1 MFKHYLLLLLAAVAI
16 TAGAQNNK
24 WAQEMLEAKH
34 KMLIEQ
40 VELTDAQVK
49 TFMPVYE
56 EMEKEI
62 YQTNRAAR
70 QLAASVAKKGTA
82 ATDADYQQAAEAL
95 SKAKVNEGQ
104 IEAKYFA
111 RFTKMLSKKQLFLLK
126 QAENNF
132 TRTMLQNRPSK

>member
-1 MFKHYLLLLLAAVAI
+1 MKHCLLILLATVALVA
-16 TAGAQNNK
+16 TAQGNK

-40 VELTDAQVK
+40 VELTDAQQK
-49 TFMPVYE
+49 AFMPVYE

-62 YQTNRAAR
+62 YQTNRGAR
-70 QLAASVAKKGTA
+70 QLAATVAKKGNA
-82 ATDADYQQAAEAL
+82 ATEAEYQQAAEAL
-95 SKAKVNEGQ
+95 SNAKVKEGE

-111 RFTKMLSKKQLFLLK
+111 KFTKILSKKQLFLLK

-132 TRTMLQNRPSK
+132 TRSMLQKRPNK